1 MVKGILGG
9 TMVQVTKA
17 TLERTKDMEKA
28 FTSLK
33 KAVLR
38 GNGRTIKFRE
48 QDIW

>member
-1 MVKGILGG
+1 MVKGILDGM
-9 TMVQVTKA
+9 MVQFTKA

-38 GNGRTIKFRE
+38 GNGRMIKFRG
-48 QDIW
+48 QAI